1 MSAIHWF
8 EIPVIDINRAKEFYD
23 QILDTDLQIM
33 DLTEQQGSLVAM
45 LPGRGGVSGAIV
57 QNKKWNYIP
66 SQEGTMVYLVVDNI
80 DAALEQVKEMDCP
93 ILLPKTALGEM
104 DPGYT
109 AWIVDTEGNR
119 VGLYGK

>member
-1 MSAIHWF
+1 
-8 EIPVIDINRAKEFYD
+8 
-23 QILDTDLQIM
+23 
-33 DLTEQQGSLVAM
+33 
-45 LPGRGGVSGAIV
+45 
-57 QNKKWNYIP
+57 
-66 SQEGTMVYLVVDNI
+66 MVYLVVDNI